1 MTDSGTPLR
10 VLSYN
15 VRSMRDDV
23 QALASVIRACRPDVL
38 CVQEAPRFLRWRTQL
53 ARLARESGLV
63 YACGGR
69 TTHGPAL
76 LVALGVDVL
85 GVSEFRFRKAPGLH
99 ARGLAVADCRKAG
112 SRFRVASMHLGL
124 REEER
129 ERNVTDALAA
139 LGDARPLVLAGDV
152 NEPPGGPAWRLLHD
166 AGLRDAY
173 AAARWGEELTFSSA
187 SPRRRIDAVFASA
200 GVTVER
206 CGVPTVLEGVDPG
219 RLVAATDH
227 RPLLAEL
234 QLP

>member
-1 MTDSGTPLR
+1 M
-10 VLSYN
+10 SYN

-23 QALASVIRACRPDVL
+23 QALGQVIRACRPDVL
-38 CVQEAPRFLRWRTQL
+38 CVQEAPRFFRWRAKL

-85 GVSEFRFRKAPGLH
+85 AVQESRFPKTPGLH
-99 ARGLAVADCRKAG
+99 ARGLAVADCTSAG
-112 SRFRVASMHLGL
+112 SPFRVASMHLGL
-124 REEER
+124 REDER
-129 ERNVTDALAA
+129 ERNVAAALAA
-139 LGDARPLVLAGDV
+139 VADVRPLVMAGDV

-173 AAARWGEELTFSSA
+173 AAAPWGGELTFSSA
-187 SPRRRIDAVFASA
+187 SPRRRIDGVFVSA
-200 GVTVER
+200 GLAVTR
-206 CGVPTVLEGVDPG
+206 CGVPLSLPGVDEG

-234 QLP
+234 ALDPPAA